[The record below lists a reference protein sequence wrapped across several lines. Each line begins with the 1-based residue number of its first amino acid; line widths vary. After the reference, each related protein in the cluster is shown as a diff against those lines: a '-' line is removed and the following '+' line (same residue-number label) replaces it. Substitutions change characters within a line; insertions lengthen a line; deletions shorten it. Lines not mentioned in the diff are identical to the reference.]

1 MQNKPVNYKTT
12 RQSLDMFFGSFGQD
26 PKLAEDPSRPG
37 LTPDDMTEGKKQT
50 DETDKGTGNTGEQG
64 ALGKEMANEVKNVAP
79 AGASVENAPSNG
91 GDSTAVGITAPPSVT
106 ESPSPADDSSKMDNV
121 DPRVKEAAAEYAT
134 FYRLSN
140 AVVDLIDGY
149 FDQNAAKNA
158 SDLAAKEAADR
169 QAIQQRAVE
178 MKQAHIAFLC
188 DRTGCTPK
196 EANDLLNKLADE
208 NPAAILPPEALS
220 DEEINATLADA
231 AAQDAA
237 GAGVPPEG
245 ETPVEGGAPV
255 DGGMPG
261 EGEVDPQMVE
271 ELQGVIDELQ
281 QEGFSEEEIQD
292 AIEQTLAEGDGG
304 AEPPAEPPAEEPKVA
319 ADPTLA
325 PAAEADPAGAAPE
338 EPAAEAPGAEGA
350 PAGADEAAVQEELEQ
365 IVQQLIAE
373 GYSQEEIT
381 DAIMQEMG
389 ITPDDVVDIVVQKLM
404 EEGGLTQEQA
414 MGLLQ
419 DLGQLEQEGVTP
431 EQFAEAL
438 PNQDAPAAE

>member
-50 DETDKGTGNTGEQG
+50 DEADKGTGNAGEQG

-79 AGASVENAPSNG
+79 SGASVENAPSNG
-91 GDSTAVGITAPPSVT
+91 GDSTAVGITAPPAVT
-106 ESPSPADDSSKMDNV
+106 ESPSPADDISKMDNV

-149 FDQNAAKNA
+149 FDHNAAKNA

-208 NPAAILPPEALS
+208 NPAAILPPEALT

-237 GAGVPPEG
+237 AAGVPPEG
-245 ETPVEGGAPV
+245 GAPVDGGAPV
-255 DGGMPG
+255 EGGMPG

-271 ELQGVIDELQ
+271 EVQSVIDELQ
-281 QEGFSEEEIQD
+281 QEGFTEEEIQG
-292 AIEQTLAEGDGG
+292 AIEQALAEGDGG
-304 AEPPAEPPAEEPKVA
+304 ATPPAEPPAEEPKVA

-325 PAAEADPAGAAPE
+325 PADTDPTGATPAPE
-338 EPAAEAPGAEGA
+338 EPAANAGEGE
-350 PAGADEAAVQEELEQ
+350 PDTEAVQAGLEEV
-365 IVQQLIAE
+365 VQQLLDE

-414 MGLLQ
+414 MSLLQ

-431 EQFAEAL
+431 EQFAQAL
-438 PNQDAPAAE
+438 PNQGAPAAE